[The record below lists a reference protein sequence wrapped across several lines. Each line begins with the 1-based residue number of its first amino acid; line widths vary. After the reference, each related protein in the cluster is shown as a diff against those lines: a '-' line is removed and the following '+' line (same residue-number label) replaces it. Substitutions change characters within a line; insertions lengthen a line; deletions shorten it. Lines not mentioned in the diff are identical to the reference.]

1 MREKQQAK
9 KDDINIL
16 IYSNHHEI
24 HITASSVIRQGLLTI
39 QEPYGMKI
47 IQKVLSNTNY
57 EHVIIPDDIK
67 IVNVNIISNEI
78 NYDKILRM

>member
-1 MREKQQAK
+1 MRKKQQAK

-16 IYSNHHEI
+16 IYANHHEI